1 MRKLLVLLF
10 LAGCYRIHHIDP
22 KPRQPEAERLA
33 TVRVDVT
40 CTTEAPFKTGDPGD
54 PHQFDS
60 DIEWIGPRTA
70 TGVIVSDRHV
80 VTAAHAVFCPTIPG
94 VVVTLQDGRRFRMDA
109 ERDDAVFGSGTDVAR
124 LVISADD
131 RFFLDLTP
139 PELGSTEPDGYV
151 VASTLHGFAPGT
163 FTGVQRRLDGVKT
176 RPGDSGS
183 GVYTMSGQLIGIIVK
198 GGTYTDGTSFSTYEP
213 LTPYWLEGT

>member
-1 MRKLLVLLF
+1 MLKLLVFVL

-22 KPRQPEAERLA
+22 QTRQPEAERLA
-33 TVRVDVT
+33 TVRIDVT
-40 CTTEAPFKTGDPGD
+40 CTSDAPFKTGEPGD
-54 PHQFDS
+54 PHIFDP
-60 DIEWIGPRTA
+60 DIQWIGPRTA

-80 VTAAHAVFCPTIPG
+80 ITAAHAVYCPDFPG
-94 VVVTLQDGRRFRMDA
+94 VMVTLQDGRRFRMDV
-109 ERDDAVFGSGTDVAR
+109 ERDDAVYGSGADVAR
-124 LVISADD
+124 LVIAADD
-131 RFFLDLTP
+131 RFFLSLTP
-139 PELGSTEPDGYV
+139 PTLGATEPDGYV

-163 FTGVQRRLDGVKT
+163 FTGVRRGLDGVKT

-198 GGTYTDGTSFSTYEP
+198 GALDGSSSTYEP